1 MLSQTIKNEGY
12 TLASMIRDELF
23 YQGATFASCIVS
35 HPQSYELDVTIEGE
49 EPNEILKSAI
59 ERSSL
64 RLKACTQALDNFL
77 NFSSLQQEMDVVE
90 KEVPQTKKEA
100 VRKSIRGKKSVVDD
114 SNNGE
119 DKTENPQESGRRKRR
134 TRHSDES

>member
-23 YQGATFASCIVS
+23 YQGATFASCTVS

-77 NFSSLQQEMDVVE
+77 NFSSVQEEMDVVE
-90 KEVPQTKKEA
+90 KEVPQTKKKA
-100 VRKSIRGKKSVVDD
+100 VRKSTRGVVDD

-134 TRHSDES
+134 TGHSDEF